1 MTAANNMERARKLS
15 EEGQSLLGAGDH
27 ERALAVFTE
36 AARAFGL
43 AGDIRSQASCQRM
56 VADICLIM
64 KRPEQAL
71 ESCEQTLGLIE
82 KIEDPEMQA
91 QVMANMGL
99 IEAQSGRSES
109 AVARF
114 HQSRKLFE
122 SLGNTLCVAQQW
134 GNIGSSYRDMQEY
147 DRAMESYHRALPLYE
162 GLGHTMGMADQY
174 TNMAYIHSMRNELME
189 ALRLYQK
196 AVPLYKQ
203 AGDIRKADLTMQN
216 VTALQS
222 ALDVG

>member
-71 ESCEQTLGLIE
+71 GLIE
-82 KIEDPEMQA
+82 KIGDPEMQA

-162 GLGHTMGMADQY
+162 GLCHTTGMADQY
-174 TNMAYIHSMRNELME
+174 TNMAYIHSMRNELIE

-216 VTALQS
+216 VKALQS